1 MKNTL
6 AEKILSQRADKEV
19 KAGDFVIVPVDIC
32 MVQDGTGPLAV
43 KQIRALWADRPSA
56 RRKLACGKFIIFL
69 DHAAPAPN
77 QGMAESHRILREFA
91 HETGAVL
98 SEVGEGVCHQ
108 KLVENWISP
117 GQVVLGADSHTCT
130 GGALAAFSTGMGS
143 TDIAVAAV
151 TSTTWL
157 KVPSTIL
164 VNVEGKFSKGVCS
177 KDLILKL
184 IGAMSSEGA
193 TYKALEFSGSAIR
206 NMPMSE
212 RFTISN
218 MAVESG
224 AKAGLIASDGL
235 ARKWMKEHGRVKA
248 FCEITADDGAE
259 YEKVIYIDATSLE
272 PMLSVPHFVDSAV
285 TVSETACK
293 KIKLDQVF
301 IGTCTNGRIEDL
313 RVAAGILRGK
323 KRNDTTR
330 LLICPASR
338 QVYLD
343 ALKEGLIELFIN
355 AGAVILTP
363 GCGPCVGVHSGILAD
378 GEVCLSTANRNFK
391 GRMGNVKSEIY
402 LSSPATA
409 AYSAIKGYI
418 ADAREG
424 L

>member
-1 MKNTL
+1 
-6 AEKILSQRADKEV
+6 
-19 KAGDFVIVPVDIC
+19 
-32 MVQDGTGPLAV
+32 
-43 KQIRALWADRPSA
+43 
-56 RRKLACGKFIIFL
+56 
-69 DHAAPAPN
+69 
-77 QGMAESHRILREFA
+77 
-91 HETGAVL
+91 
-98 SEVGEGVCHQ
+98 
-108 KLVENWISP
+108 
-117 GQVVLGADSHTCT
+117 
-130 GGALAAFSTGMGS
+130 
-143 TDIAVAAV
+143 
-151 TSTTWL
+151 
-157 KVPSTIL
+157 
-164 VNVEGKFSKGVCS
+164 
-177 KDLILKL
+177 
-184 IGAMSSEGA
+184 
-193 TYKALEFSGSAIR
+193 
-206 NMPMSE
+206 
-212 RFTISN
+212 
-218 MAVESG
+218 
-224 AKAGLIASDGL
+224 
-235 ARKWMKEHGRVKA
+235 
-248 FCEITADDGAE
+248 
-259 YEKVIYIDATSLE
+259 
-272 PMLSVPHFVDSAV
+272 MLSVPHFVDSAV